1 MSKTSNCIRLL
12 QILSR
17 HELLSISEL
26 ANEVDTNPRN
36 IIEYKTE
43 LEDMGYNI
51 ESIRGRYGGYIMREG
66 TTLPSTLLSNE
77 EIESLIKTEA
87 YLKSKKDPVANE
99 AFDKAISKV
108 TQTHAAS
115 DFSIQDKVI
124 VLSSFPLAMKAEEI
138 FLDTE
143 STMPR

>member
-87 YLKSKKDPVANE
+87 YLKSKKEN
-99 AFDKAISKV
+99 
-108 TQTHAAS
+108 
-115 DFSIQDKVI
+115 
-124 VLSSFPLAMKAEEI
+124 
-138 FLDTE
+138 
-143 STMPR
+143 